1 VRSRGS
7 GACRPQARRNEPG
20 REVRPN
26 VLPIIEFKLSSM
38 VLVEGTYDRSHSL
51 GMLTSEDHRQIAER
65 CIRLAKTCTEPT
77 VAEQL
82 MTFAANHLERALRL
96 HQPATVVRRQIKL
109 VQEK

>member
-1 VRSRGS
+1 VAR
-7 GACRPQARRNEPG
+7 AARRNEPG

-96 HQPATVVRRQIKL
+96 HQPATVVSRQIKL